1 MKRAT
6 FFILILA
13 LIALAC
19 DESAD
24 IAPDPTLAPVKI
36 TDAQPK
42 GDRILAIDVTEPADG
57 DYDAAISTAIDAG
70 AEAVSL
76 SLFWDDIEIS
86 PNEYNPNPT
95 FLEIANAYYPT
106 RNIAL
111 DLVITPIDTN
121 QNRVPADL
129 KDLPID
135 APEVITRFNKM
146 LDYAFAKIPDL
157 DLVSLS
163 IGNEIDASLG
173 TDAQKWAAFTTFYA
187 ETSAHARTLR
197 PNLVVG
203 TKGMFDGVT
212 GDSADYFQE
221 INQYSDAVFV
231 TYYPLNSVFTV
242 RDPNT
247 VHEDFEK
254 LVNLYPEKE
263 IYLLELGYPSSEV
276 CDSTET
282 KQAQFI
288 SETFQAWDTHAEQ
301 IKVINFAWLYE
312 VSPDTVKGH
321 EEYYGFE
328 NRGFAAYLGSIGFLN
343 YDGSEKSA
351 YGRLKAEADARGW

>member
-1 MKRAT
+1 
-6 FFILILA
+6 
-13 LIALAC
+13 
-19 DESAD
+19 
-24 IAPDPTLAPVKI
+24 
-36 TDAQPK
+36 
-42 GDRILAIDVTEPADG
+42 
-57 DYDAAISTAIDAG
+57 
-70 AEAVSL
+70 
-76 SLFWDDIEIS
+76 
-86 PNEYNPNPT
+86 
-95 FLEIANAYYPT
+95 
-106 RNIAL
+106 
-111 DLVITPIDTN
+111 
-121 QNRVPADL
+121 
-129 KDLPID
+129 
-135 APEVITRFNKM
+135 M